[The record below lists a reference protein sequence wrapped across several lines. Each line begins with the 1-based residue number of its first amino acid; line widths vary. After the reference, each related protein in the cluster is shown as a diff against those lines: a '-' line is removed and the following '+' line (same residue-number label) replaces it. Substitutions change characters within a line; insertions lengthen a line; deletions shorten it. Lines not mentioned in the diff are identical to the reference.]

1 MLVAKVRMTK
11 VEGASVGVGCREL
24 VRVVGTRMTVVWG
37 GMETVKWDIYQVA
50 RVAAWSVEKEH

>member
-1 MLVAKVRMTK
+1 MTK

-37 GMETVKWDIYQVA
+37 EMETVEWDIYQVA
-50 RVAAWSVEKEH
+50 RVVAWSAEKEH